1 MQVHLDTLDG
11 FRVRMTFFNQAE
23 SAQRLAVDR
32 IGGENPLNGNYF
44 NFNPF
49 PAPLYKGVQIGTVP
63 YEEREV
69 ILVNPGASVTT
80 EVDLQEY
87 YDLSDRSPERP
98 FQVSYRAAHPLYT
111 STVRVVQSNW
121 TTFDV
126 VLKTS

>member
-44 NFNPF
+44 NFNPL
-49 PAPLYKGVQIGTVP
+49 PAPLYHGVQTPGVN
-63 YEEREV
+63 YDDREV
-69 ILVNPGASVTT
+69 IEVLPGESVIT
-80 EVDLQEY
+80 EVDLQDY

-121 TTFDV
+121 TTFDI
-126 VLKTS
+126 VLKKS